1 MRKMKQPL
9 VGIASALAVT
19 ISLASV
25 PYFAD
30 ADVRAAG
37 NSYGIW
43 VGTTEVTSDN
53 KDDILKGDENNT
65 GLAKYDPE
73 TGILSLKDVKITK
86 GMEHAYL
93 GNTKNMRVEGIHSE
107 YDLKIDGSV
116 EISGVEVGIFSNTL
130 YTPNAG
136 TVIEIDAESVGIESP
151 IIDLPGAAVDITL
164 NNADQGVGFAS
175 LSQVELKGTKL
186 SVSGGALGIS
196 ADTIEVYDNAN
207 VDVSSTSTAISCN
220 DTASFKDCTV
230 TAKQTG
236 AKRGDQPKYNCGIYA
251 DEIAFDNTTLN
262 VTSNIVA
269 VFGSEDVDLKNCS
282 ANVKGGM
289 YAIASDDRLT
299 ISGSKVIAEADTIAI
314 YSSAIVQV
322 DDKIIVP
329 ENGKVVAS
337 DVDEMVDIGM
347 FVADANGKAATSV
360 KTGDKNFDFLPDV
373 TGKNYEEAEKT
384 LSDFF
389 GKTGLTITIQRGWVN
404 NSNPDKNLLVASMDP
419 ASGSVIDE
427 DTKTVTIYVYEG
439 YNPTSA
445 TTETTEP
452 EKTEPETAEPEET
465 KTTDK
470 VGAFVE
476 RLYNVVLGRDSEADG
491 AAFWTK
497 ELKSLKCTG
506 AEVAQG
512 FIFSKEFT
520 DKNLSDKDFV
530 TVLYKAFFDRDPD
543 TDGLNYWVG
552 LLENKTSDRT
562 AVANGF
568 IFSKEWADT
577 CKEYGI
583 KSGANTETD
592 KELTAERVNAF
603 VERMYTTALG
613 RESDKDGAAYWVEQL
628 TSKKITGEQLGLSFF
643 LSEELTKAN
652 LSDKEFVDR
661 LYLTFMNREAES
673 EGETYWIGILK
684 EGTSR
689 KDVVLGFTRS
699 AEFTDRCTEADIL
712 PF

>member
-1 MRKMKQPL
+1 MGKMKQPL
-9 VGIASALAVT
+9 IGLASVLAVT
-19 ISLASV
+19 ISLTSV
-25 PYFAD
+25 PFLAD

-37 NSYGIW
+37 NGYGIW

-93 GNTKNMRVEGIHSE
+93 GNTNDMRVEGIHSE

-236 AKRGDQPKYNCGIYA
+236 AKRGDHPKYNCGIYA
-251 DEIAFDNTTLN
+251 DEIAFENTTLN

-322 DDKIIVP
+322 DDKILVP

-360 KTGDKNFDFLPDV
+360 KTGDKNFEFLPDV

-384 LSDFF
+384 LSDLF

-419 ASGSVIDE
+419 AAGSVIDE

-439 YNPTSA
+439 YNPTPA
-445 TTETTEP
+445 TTETTETTEP
-452 EKTEPETAEPEET
+452 EKTEPEKTEPE
-465 KTTDK
+465 TTMK
-470 VGAFVE
+470 
-476 RLYNVVLGRDSEADG
+476 
-491 AAFWTK
+491 
-497 ELKSLKCTG
+497 KSLLISR
-506 AEVAQG
+506 V
-512 FIFSKEFT
+512 I
-520 DKNLSDKDFV
+520 
-530 TVLYKAFFDRDPD
+530 KALMKLFKR
-543 TDGLNYWVG
+543 
-552 LLENKTSDRT
+552 
-562 AVANGF
+562 
-568 IFSKEWADT
+568 
-577 CKEYGI
+577 
-583 KSGANTETD
+583 
-592 KELTAERVNAF
+592 
-603 VERMYTTALG
+603 
-613 RESDKDGAAYWVEQL
+613 
-628 TSKKITGEQLGLSFF
+628 
-643 LSEELTKAN
+643 
-652 LSDKEFVDR
+652 
-661 LYLTFMNREAES
+661 
-673 EGETYWIGILK
+673 
-684 EGTSR
+684 
-689 KDVVLGFTRS
+689 
-699 AEFTDRCTEADIL
+699 
-712 PF
+712 

>member
-1 MRKMKQPL
+1 MREMKQPL
-9 VGIASALAVT
+9 IGLASVLAVT

-236 AKRGDQPKYNCGIYA
+236 AKRGDQPKYICCIYA